1 MVIYSKEFQQGLVNS
16 LKHDTRMKRV
26 DFGKVKYTHVEF
38 NNASIYTILLALVQ
52 DSSMEEVCRALEEV
66 KKDWKEN

>member
-1 MVIYSKEFQQGLVNS
+1 
-16 LKHDTRMKRV
+16 MKRV

-66 KKDWKEN
+66 KKDWKENKEEQ

>member
-1 MVIYSKEFQQGLVNS
+1 LKDKEFQQGLVNS
-16 LKHDTRMKRV
+16 LKNNTHMKRV